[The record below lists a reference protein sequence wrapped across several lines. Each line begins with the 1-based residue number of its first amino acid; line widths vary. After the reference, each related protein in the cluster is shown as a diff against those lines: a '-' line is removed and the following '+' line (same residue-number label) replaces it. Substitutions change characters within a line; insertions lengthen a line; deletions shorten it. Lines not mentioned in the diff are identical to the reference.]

1 MRKFMVLTT
10 PPRLAAPATLTL
22 ALALVLTLVPVLFTG
37 GRDLAEAM
45 TNPLYIASI
54 AACVRQP
61 CSGHHGAGVTMVK
74 AVKKG
79 QAPVTTPV
87 TQRRNARGLVR
98 VKGEEQDLKHPGER
112 NVGTVKARVRVNSG
126 PGDEGPEI
134 RRAEGSKRR

>member
-22 ALALVLTLVPVLFTG
+22 ALALALVLTLVPVLFTG
-37 GRDLAEAM
+37 GRDRAEAM

-61 CSGHHGAGVTMVK
+61 CSGHHGAAVTMVK
-74 AVKKG
+74 ALKKG

-87 TQRRNARGLVR
+87 TQRRNARGLER
-98 VKGEEQDLKHPGER
+98 VKGESSEKPHPEDMGA
-112 NVGTVKARVRVNSG
+112 GRVRG
-126 PGDEGPEI
+126 
-134 RRAEGSKRR
+134 R